1 MKWIHPNFP
10 KKLFRKQ
17 DCLMGNTSIALL
29 YYINYWVI
37 QIASSLLSFTMKDQT
52 STTSSW
58 LDCLYWSPTNQY
70 SVNGP
75 QVFLYSPSFIPG
87 NLSWIFCQSTGTD
100 EAETQGWW
108 CRHASSF
115 SLYFT
120 PFLQEFY
127 EPQQYKTTSSRT
139 AFLKINSNFYRE
151 HGWVPLKKLM
161 ESSPVQLA
169 NIIRHDS
176 QQYSLCSCQAICS
189 ALILSHWKVKPL
201 C

>member
-1 MKWIHPNFP
+1 
-10 KKLFRKQ
+10 
-17 DCLMGNTSIALL
+17 MGHTSIALL

-120 PFLQEFY
+120 PFLFPVLEIL
-127 EPQQYKTTSSRT
+127 QYWLEW
-139 AFLKINSNFYRE
+139 LKIYRTVAWSSVKWVQRGMDRTRVQE
-151 HGWVPLKKLM
+151 HKFKLKMLRN
-161 ESSPVQLA
+161 ENQPPGVLWA
-169 NIIRHDS
+169 P
-176 QQYSLCSCQAICS
+176 AI
-189 ALILSHWKVKPL
+189 
-201 C
+201 